1 MLMTPIL
8 RLADNLNRSRQ
19 QRITGVECRVRD
31 GEVIL
36 QLHSSHDIDLE
47 QWAAERAGEA
57 FRQIYNRPI
66 SVVRARD

>member
-1 MLMTPIL
+1 V
-8 RLADNLNRSRQ
+8 D
-19 QRITGVECRVRD
+19 CRVRD
-31 GEVIL
+31 GEVVL